1 MLSVGPGCRASQT
14 LTLQS
19 PLQLTN
25 TSACAGFLRG
35 QAPTGGPGAAVPR
48 AHEQAWIRRRE
59 STSAPASV
67 LHGSAFTC
75 MRNMP
80 RTGPPDVAANRLP
93 ALSLLQGRAAVRT
106 EQRGEAAAQG
116 YRPLPYPTARAPDGR
131 VHAVRV
137 PAEGRERARVL
148 QVPQLDA
155 VVPAAAQEHAPP
167 HRVPA
172 QRVDLRAPGVRGRAR
187 GPARRAGGREAG
199 AAAAP
204 SNGCQAQ
211 HCVSQEDTE
220 HTERAI
226 CAVNQNTRGR
236 ILGSVP
242 FAGLALV

>member
-1 MLSVGPGCRASQT
+1 VGLARPCHARMSRPRNGVEKALARQRLCSTALHSHACGTCREQG
-14 LTLQS
+14 LQMS
-19 PLQLTN
+19 P
-25 TSACAGFLRG
+25 
-35 QAPTGGPGAAVPR
+35 
-48 AHEQAWIRRRE
+48 
-59 STSAPASV
+59 
-67 LHGSAFTC
+67 
-75 MRNMP
+75 
-80 RTGPPDVAANRLP
+80 ANRLP

>member
-1 MLSVGPGCRASQT
+1 MGLARPCHARMSRPRNGVEKALARQRLCSTALHSHACGTCREQG
-14 LTLQS
+14 LQMS
-19 PLQLTN
+19 P
-25 TSACAGFLRG
+25 
-35 QAPTGGPGAAVPR
+35 
-48 AHEQAWIRRRE
+48 
-59 STSAPASV
+59 
-67 LHGSAFTC
+67 
-75 MRNMP
+75 
-80 RTGPPDVAANRLP
+80 ANRLP

-172 QRVDLRAPGVRGRAR
+172 QRVDLHAPGGARARAWAGASRGRAR
-187 GPARRAGGREAG
+187 GRSRRCALKRLPGPALR
-199 AAAAP
+199 
-204 SNGCQAQ
+204 
-211 HCVSQEDTE
+211 SQEDTE

-226 CAVNQNTRGR
+226 CGVNQNTRGR